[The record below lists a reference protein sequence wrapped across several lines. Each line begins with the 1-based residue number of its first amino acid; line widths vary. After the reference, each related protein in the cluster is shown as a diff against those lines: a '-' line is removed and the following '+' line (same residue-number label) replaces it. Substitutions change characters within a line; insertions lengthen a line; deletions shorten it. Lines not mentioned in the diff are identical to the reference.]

1 MDGPQGADT
10 GPPAK
15 VLLVVDDEPDILEL
29 MEIYLEESL
38 PSVDVVRA
46 TSGEDALEILQS
58 RHVDMVISDFRMP
71 RMDGIEFL
79 ARIQG
84 SHGDIP
90 RVLYTA
96 YADPDLE
103 RRAKE
108 EAGVKEVYRKD
119 LSPQALVSRIE
130 EALYPR
136 PEQRSRV

>member
-1 MDGPQGADT
+1 MEGPHEADSR
-10 GPPAK
+10 PDK

-46 TSGEDALEILQS
+46 TSGEDALEVLQS

-71 RMDGIEFL
+71 RMDGIELL
-79 ARIQG
+79 ARIRE
-84 SHGDIP
+84 SHKDIP

-103 RRAKE
+103 RRALE
-108 EAGVKEVYRKD
+108 EAGVEEVYRKD
-119 LSPQALVSRIE
+119 LSPQALVQKIE
-130 EALYPR
+130 AALF
-136 PEQRSRV
+136 EHAQQRSHA